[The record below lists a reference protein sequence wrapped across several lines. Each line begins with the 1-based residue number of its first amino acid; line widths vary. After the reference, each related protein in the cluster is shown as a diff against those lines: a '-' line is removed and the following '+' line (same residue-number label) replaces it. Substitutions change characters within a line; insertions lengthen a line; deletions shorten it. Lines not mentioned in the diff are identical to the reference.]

1 MILADSGGVA
11 RDLAALLKQHG
22 HTALLVHAADRFQKI
37 APDIWTLD
45 PASPDDFLRLLN
57 DVSSSTPL
65 PLSHIVHLW
74 TARPAPGEL
83 TIDALKQAQIPG
95 CASLFHLVQALGQT
109 SSLAPRLWLV
119 TRGAVAAGSRP
130 LPLQV
135 AQAPLWGLGKVVAL
149 EYPGIWGGMVDLA
162 PEESENDAETLLG
175 EIWNPEGEDHVAF
188 RNDGRYVL
196 RLVPASLPDPRPTV
210 LQADATYMI
219 TGGLG
224 SLGLRVAGW
233 MVQQGARHLVLTG
246 RREASSQSQES
257 LDRLR
262 HAGAEVTVV
271 RADVSDE
278 AAMNLV
284 FAEIHAAGPPLRG
297 IVHAAGVLGYQL
309 IRDMDYCDFRVRAT
323 SQGGR
328 DLDPASALP

>member
-1 MILADSGGVA
+1 M
-11 RDLAALLKQHG
+11 
-22 HTALLVHAADRFQKI
+22 
-37 APDIWTLD
+37 
-45 PASPDDFLRLLN
+45 
-57 DVSSSTPL
+57 
-65 PLSHIVHLW
+65 SHIVHLW
-74 TARPAPGEL
+74 TARPTPGEP

-95 CASLFHLVQALGQT
+95 CASLFHLFSRPWGQT
-109 SSLAPRLWLV
+109 SSLAPHLWLV
-119 TRGAVAAGSRP
+119 TRGAAAAGSRP
-130 LPLQV
+130 SPLQV

-162 PEESENDAETLLG
+162 REESENDAETLLG
-175 EIWNPEGEDHVAF
+175 EIWNPEAEDHVAF
-188 RNDGRYVL
+188 RNEGRYVL
-196 RLVPASLPDPRPTV
+196 RLVPTSSPDPRPTV

-233 MVQQGARHLVLTG
+233 MVQAALPSPVLTG

-278 AAMNLV
+278 AAMNLA

-297 IVHAAGVLGYQL
+297 IVHAAGVLG
-309 IRDMDYCDFRVRAT
+309 
-323 SQGGR
+323 
-328 DLDPASALP
+328 